1 MVTQPSPSSNLK
13 PVKLEKEFNDEEELS
28 PPPCADAAESDRG
41 NAGRRWE
48 QKQTSSASRSN
59 IWWQSFGVSH
69 LCSFFRELN
78 RIKNIH
84 YNAGDVKE
92 LINSCHHLPPDE
104 GYREARRLTKKKF
117 GDEYRSAS
125 AYESKEMNWPSMK
138 PEDGTALSR
147 FSIYL
152 VSCRN
157 AMSGS
162 QYSSKFDQPD
172 NIQRLVL
179 KLPYSMRERWR
190 RLVDDI
196 MELQKRP
203 VKFDDVI
210 TFIDREVRTAT
221 NPVFGKI

>member
-1 MVTQPSPSSNLK
+1 
-13 PVKLEKEFNDEEELS
+13 
-28 PPPCADAAESDRG
+28 
-41 NAGRRWE
+41 
-48 QKQTSSASRSN
+48 
-59 IWWQSFGVSH
+59 
-69 LCSFFRELN
+69 
-78 RIKNIH
+78 
-84 YNAGDVKE
+84 
-92 LINSCHHLPPDE
+92 
-104 GYREARRLTKKKF
+104 
-117 GDEYRSAS
+117 
-125 AYESKEMNWPSMK
+125 MNWPSMK

>member
-13 PVKLEKEFNDEEELS
+13 PVMLEKEFNDEEELS

-41 NAGRRWE
+41 NAGSRWE
-48 QKQTSSASRSN
+48 QKQTSSASN
-59 IWWQSFGVSH
+59 
-69 LCSFFRELN
+69 
-78 RIKNIH
+78 KNIH

-92 LINSCHHLPPDE
+92 LIHSCHHLPPDE
-104 GYREARRLTKKKF
+104 GYREARRLIKKKF

-172 NIQRLVL
+172 NIRRLVL